1 MERDLELSVD
11 ITNKETDMSE
21 KCKLAMC
28 NSLLSMIQS
37 YRNASTQAHQDGER
51 ERGRELWKQANI
63 YQTRLDELLAE

>member
-1 MERDLELSVD
+1 
-11 ITNKETDMSE
+11 MSE

-51 ERGRELWKQANI
+51 ELGRELWKQANI